1 MVDTVLVSSPGSATL
16 YYLPKPIFF
25 KIDTECT
32 RALPKVVHSNMPN
45 CFEYKQRSSFS
56 NIFYGTTRLLWKTLT
71 LLITLSDKSFLF
83 SAYPGVYL
91 LFHFTSVSE

>member
-16 YYLPKPIFF
+16 YSLPKPIFF

-83 SAYPGVYL
+83 PAYPGVYL